1 MCNSKCMCEE
11 KFKVYFSDDNVR
23 INKSELLEIIQT
35 TEEFEGYFNYKV
47 EKICCGNKS

>member
-1 MCNSKCMCEE
+1 MCKCKE

-23 INKSELLEIIQT
+23 IVNKSELLEIIQT

-47 EKICCGNKS
+47 EKICCKNKS